1 MFKKI
6 LITGFV
12 LIALLLVGGYFFGQK
27 AFSKIVSVAVETA
40 APPLTGCPVK
50 LAGVDFNPFNGTCV
64 IKGFALGNPEGFTQ
78 DPELG
83 AFKVSSIKV
92 EIDVQ
97 SLLSDT
103 IEIKEVVIQ
112 DPVITYEQ
120 TLKGT
125 NFGAILDNLEKVA
138 PASGEEPKD
147 EPVAEDEPKEE
158 GPAIHIG
165 RVLIEGAKMKVT
177 SEILT
182 HQSTITIPLPTIE
195 LTDLGG
201 KKGEKGS
208 SVADVV
214 KEIVNGIWAAMGKAL
229 ASCGDLPDAIKD
241 GAKAVTDSLA
251 NVASG
256 AGKILGNAAEGT
268 GKVLGDVAKGTG
280 DALEGA
286 GKAISSG
293 LGNLLGGDDK
303 DKK

>member
-27 AFSKIVSVAVETA
+27 AFSKLVSVAVETA

-64 IKGFALGNPEGFTQ
+64 IRGFALGNPEGFTQ

-83 AFKVSSIKV
+83 AFKVASIKV

-138 PASGEEPKD
+138 PASGEAPKEEPK
-147 EPVAEDEPKEE
+147 EDEGQKEE

-182 HQSTITIPLPTIE
+182 HQSTLTIPLPTIE
-195 LTDLGG
+195 MTDLGG
-201 KKGEKGS
+201 KKGDKGS
-208 SVADVV
+208 SIADVV
-214 KEIVNGIWAAMGKAL
+214 KEIVNDIWAAMGKAL
-229 ASCGDLPDAIKD
+229 ASCADLPDAIKD
-241 GAKAVTDSLA
+241 G
-251 NVASG
+251 
-256 AGKILGNAAEGT
+256 
-268 GKVLGDVAKGTG
+268 
-280 DALEGA
+280 
-286 GKAISSG
+286 
-293 LGNLLGGDDK
+293 
-303 DKK
+303 